1 MILNIKLPKNFT
13 PLIKLKVIL
22 TKMEATHAI
31 IFSEQENTRV
41 SFRANL
47 EFQAKC

>member
-13 PLIKLKVIL
+13 PLIKLKIIL
-22 TKMEATHAI
+22 TKMEAAHAI
-31 IFSEQENTRV
+31 ILSEEENTSV

-47 EFQAKC
+47 